1 MQDPAIATPSSTAFK
16 HDNLQAIGWL
26 LVSIVGSSIMTLG
39 VRELSFTL
47 DPRMIVLLRYIFTV
61 ALLVVAIG
69 AISSLRKQL
78 SFKRPGVHLLRGT
91 CMGMATHLG
100 FYAIAHIDLVT
111 VTVLFF
117 TVPIFATMIAGVVN
131 GERTG
136 PRRIAAIAVS
146 FVGVLLILKPGY
158 APIEW
163 AILAALFSSVIFAF
177 ALTLSRRVAQ
187 ADGTFSALVSSSVI
201 TLVMS
206 IPLAIPVLEMPQTS
220 MLWWVVAIV
229 VLSGIIRLVADIQ
242 AYRIGEASVLAPI
255 SYLRLIT
262 IGVAAYF
269 LYGEV
274 PDATSLAGAAIII
287 AAALY
292 ITRREA
298 FLKKRSSIE
307 AK

>member
-1 MQDPAIATPSSTAFK
+1 MQDPATATPAFK
-16 HDNLQAIGWL
+16 HDNMQAIGWL

-61 ALLVVAIG
+61 AILGVAIV
-69 AISSLRKQL
+69 AISKLRTQL
-78 SFKRPGVHLLRGT
+78 SFTRPGVHLIRGV
-91 CMGMATHLG
+91 CLGMATHMG
-100 FYAIAHIDLVT
+100 FYAIANIDLVT

-117 TVPIFATMIAGVVN
+117 TVPIFATVISGFVN
-131 GERTG
+131 AERTG
-136 PRRIAAIAVS
+136 PRRAAAIGIS
-146 FVGVLLILKPGY
+146 FIGVLLILKPGY
-158 APIEW
+158 APVEW
-163 AILAALFSSVIFAF
+163 AMLSALASSVLFAF

-201 TLVMS
+201 TLIMS
-206 IPLAIPVLEMPQTS
+206 IPLAIPVLEMPETS
-220 MLWWVVAIV
+220 WLWIAVAIV
-229 VLSGIIRLVADIQ
+229 VLSGIIRLIADIQ

-262 IGVAAYF
+262 IGVSAYF

-274 PDATSLAGAAIII
+274 PDATSLGGAAIII

-298 FLKKRSSIE
+298 FLKKRSSI
-307 AK
+307 AVK